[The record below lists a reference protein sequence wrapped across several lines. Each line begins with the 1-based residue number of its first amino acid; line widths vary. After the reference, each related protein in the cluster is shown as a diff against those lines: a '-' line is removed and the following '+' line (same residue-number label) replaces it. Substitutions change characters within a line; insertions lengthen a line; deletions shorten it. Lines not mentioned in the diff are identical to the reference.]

1 MTCALG
7 IYIQIHMYVHTV
19 ADPPFLKVF
28 LGFRQTQR
36 EVQQLGKHAN
46 GDGIWASVIRVRL
59 GESRARINL
68 KPALEAVGDSV
79 ATVLYST
86 HYYNKL
92 IYGCKVIR
100 IVEGASA
107 HVVFNLACV
116 TSAVLNPKPF
126 PKLCQKGFINR
137 CFLWLPRFLTTGPCP
152 NL

>member
-1 MTCALG
+1 MTCVLG

-92 IYGCKVIR
+92 IIYCCKVIR

-107 HVVFNLACV
+107 HVVF
-116 TSAVLNPKPF
+116 KPF

>member
-1 MTCALG
+1 
-7 IYIQIHMYVHTV
+7 MYVHTV
-19 ADPPFLKVF
+19 ADTPFLKVF

-79 ATVLYST
+79 ATALYST

-137 CFLWLPRFLTTGPCP
+137 CFLWCLGFLLQDPALTCEELVQEEVQTKP
-152 NL
+152 